1 MTQEAPRASGAPW
14 QPSEIRRWLANR
26 VYLGEVR
33 YGDLVNTEGHPP
45 LADLKDLGAVPA
57 GTRDPAQG
65 PCEVSAVRPRPL
77 RSLPIR
83 DGRADQ
89 RRGEARHA
97 VYRCN
102 GRRCD
107 EASVITA
114 DRLEGYV
121 TDLVREHVRGLQL
134 EAAGEGAD
142 LETLDREYEE
152 AEAELQAFAS
162 DLNARRE
169 LGEAGWK
176 AAFDARVR
184 DRDEKRA
191 ARDEAYDRSKL
202 ASVSCDVDDLRG
214 DELRDLVGGMVE
226 HIFIRRRERRAKV
239 DDRALII
246 WSDDHRVFEVPGP
259 NRSSPFEPVR
269 W

>member
-1 MTQEAPRASGAPW
+1 MAISSTPKAIPRSPISKTWAQCQREPGTQRKAHAKFLLSGLVHCA
-14 QPSEIRRWLANR
+14 RC
-26 VYLGEVR
+26 R
-33 YGDLVNTEGHPP
+33 YAMGGQTNG
-45 LADLKDLGAVPA
+45 GAK
-57 GTRDPAQG
+57 RDTP
-65 PCEVSAVRPRPL
+65 
-77 RSLPIR
+77 
-83 DGRADQ
+83 
-89 RRGEARHA
+89 

-102 GRRCD
+102 GRPCD